1 MPGTRRTMR
10 TGPRRAATAAAAH
23 RQAMSTRAA
32 TVTHRGAGAMWCA
45 ASGIGI
51 TAPGDACGLGQCA
64 ALHHALAAALVM
76 ARWNVWSRLLDL
88 PRDAFPFV
96 GPCLVDGAAHHGQQ
110 VVDDVLGDH
119 PDLGAGVDAARLVVG
134 EPVDQLVAQLPLTH
148 CVATLPSGMA
158 AWVLLAHHEM
168 CRHT

>member
-1 MPGTRRTMR
+1 AVRSRRPCDAATAHRRAWSAPSGGHTATGFAPCSRRAMPGTRRTMR

-23 RQAMSTRAA
+23 RQAMSTRAT
-32 TVTHRGAGAMWCA
+32 TVTHSGAGAMWCA

-88 PRDAFPFV
+88 PRDAFP
-96 GPCLVDGAAHHGQQ
+96 L
-110 VVDDVLGDH
+110 
-119 PDLGAGVDAARLVVG
+119 LGAGLF
-134 EPVDQLVAQLPLTH
+134 
-148 CVATLPSGMA
+148 
-158 AWVLLAHHEM
+158 
-168 CRHT
+168 